1 MTYTTI
7 IRYIIK
13 HMNVIYMFCRGKNQ
27 SYKITFI
34 VGKTIENIIQVKLV
48 IVILYYLCYITYWH

>member
-1 MTYTTI
+1 
-7 IRYIIK
+7 
-13 HMNVIYMFCRGKNQ
+13 MFCRGKNQ

-48 IVILYYLCYITYWH
+48 IVTLYYVCCIAFNIKLLCFI